1 MKALVVAAGLSAV
14 LAVSGGV
21 GRPEGQV
28 VTQQLHDQR
37 RVLVTVLVEGVQ
49 LRDGVVEGLN
59 GAGIIN
65 EGLRFEQKL
74 VTLRVKL
81 RVSLSKMVQ
90 K

>member
-21 GRPEGQV
+21 GGPEGQV

-59 GAGIIN
+59 GAGIN
-65 EGLRFEQKL
+65 EGFSFEQKL
-74 VTLRVKL
+74 VTLKEKL
-81 RVSLSKMVQ
+81 RV
-90 K
+90 

>member
-21 GRPEGQV
+21 GGPEGQV

-59 GAGIIN
+59 VAGIN

>member
-21 GRPEGQV
+21 GGPEGQV

-59 GAGIIN
+59 GAGIN
-65 EGLRFEQKL
+65 EGFSFEQKL

-81 RVSLSKMVQ
+81 RVL
-90 K
+90 

>member
-21 GRPEGQV
+21 GGPEGQV

-59 GAGIIN
+59 GAGIK
-65 EGLRFEQKL
+65 EGFSFEQKL
-74 VTLRVKL
+74 VTLKGKL
-81 RVSLSKMVQ
+81 RV
-90 K
+90 

>member
-21 GRPEGQV
+21 GGPEGQV

-59 GAGIIN
+59 GAGIN
-65 EGLRFEQKL
+65 EGFSFEQKL
-74 VTLRVKL
+74 VTLKGKL
-81 RVSLSKMVQ
+81 RV
-90 K
+90 

>member
-21 GRPEGQV
+21 GGPEGQV

-49 LRDGVVEGLN
+49 LRDGVVELVDEN
-59 GAGIIN
+59 GDN
-65 EGLRFEQKL
+65 DEFVL
-74 VTLRVKL
+74 VDELVML
-81 RVSLSKMVQ
+81 LF
-90 K
+90 

>member
-21 GRPEGQV
+21 GGPEGQV

-59 GAGIIN
+59 VAGIN
-65 EGLRFEQKL
+65 EGFSFEQKL
-74 VTLRVKL
+74 VTLKGKL
-81 RVSLSKMVQ
+81 RV
-90 K
+90 